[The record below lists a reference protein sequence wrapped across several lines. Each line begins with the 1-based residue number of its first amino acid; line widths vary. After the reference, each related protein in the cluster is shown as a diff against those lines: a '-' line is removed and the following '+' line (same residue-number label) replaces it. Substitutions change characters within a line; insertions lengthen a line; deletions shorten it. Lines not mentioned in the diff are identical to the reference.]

1 MGETIFIQDFD
12 RTHRLP
18 GKKPYGKARPVI
30 LKFVRYSTRNLIFKN
45 KKKKLKDQELV
56 KRRILWPKE

>member
-18 GKKPYGKARPVI
+18 GKKPNGKARPVI

-45 KKKKLKDQELV
+45 KKKNLKDQELV